1 MVIRADKRPW
11 DMPEDANRV
20 GRTHRLG
27 HNPTPD
33 QAPIL
38 CHLEVVREEAPP
50 RTAAQ

>member
-27 HNPTPD
+27 HNPTPESNQ
-33 QAPIL
+33 QAYAFFEGL
-38 CHLEVVREEAPP
+38 LKE
-50 RTAAQ
+50 